1 MKTLC
6 PRCRSP
12 VAHSSAKVSAAAH
25 CQVTV
30 SLSLSLLLPLP
41 PPPPPRPTPPA
52 PAQWTFSRLCRR
64 IKTLVGMRAT
74 RFRRRPSPYAAAWLQ
89 SSCHQPR
96 SRLALTHLCAAIRP
110 APLRPPA
117 SDVEAPPRP
126 AAVRVRAPPAS
137 SRIATVV
144 QTVHP
149 RPGHGGTSARASCA
163 CFQAFCAGLVSVAIP
178 AGVVAIGT
186 ILWSSPA
193 IFCPATHGA
202 LPCSCC

>member
-1 MKTLC
+1 MSTM
-6 PRCRSP
+6 PVTGGSFVRQNVRRRSL
-12 VAHSSAKVSAAAH
+12 SSH
-25 CQVTV
+25 CI
-30 SLSLSLLLPLP
+30 SLSLSCCPSLLLLHLHPLP
-41 PPPPPRPTPPA
+41 LRPL
-52 PAQWTFSRLCRR
+52 QWTFSRLCRQ

-117 SDVEAPPRP
+117 SDVEASPRP

-193 IFCPATHGA
+193 IFGPATHGA